1 MWGVGGGH
9 PAVSKRLID
18 IGAISYIE
26 PRRRVRRS
34 RSRRVGREEIKV
46 SEGLKLRLRYRFDF
60 TANSAIPARIKNL
73 NSRIKLMSN
82 GYYGPY
88 QSRLLNFI
96 SKQSRQVAD
105 NCDRT
110 WRQIKETT
118 LTATQIL
125 LYPAYLLVQSS
136 RMLGRQLRASSQK
149 IDLPELQ
156 EFGGDENADLPQNWY
171 QGEVSE
177 ESSIAEILHLA
188 ENLLTSSQTAKTLA
202 SFPLLINQGN
212 AASDLH
218 PAINFSGQTAKH
230 QTTSVLEHP
239 LAKTELKPQPKVEG
253 IASFIPARTLVLV
266 GRENQILD
274 ILTPEQQEMLEGCIT
289 WEVANSGPERR
300 EITQK
305 ELKFNLGLE
314 SAAKKAQLPPMR
326 RFWEL
331 MAWLQTSPVA
341 LKRNQFGESIL
352 AVKKS
357 IDRNA
362 ILVQKARAQIEA
374 KTAQQSIAASNSIDH
389 NTPKLET
396 NFNSKFDR
404 PPTPLSFVTLLDR
417 AAVNIEELTLPPAAK
432 TTAAPTEAPGV
443 KIDTSGTDANVDF
456 SARDIL
462 EKYARN
468 IEQMI
473 WSSVDHLLGK
483 ETAASDNTE
492 KSVAI
497 QYYLK
502 QRQQEN
508 TQNSP
513 EVDRPWLNWQDLFG
527 EAAPPHLIDGSSET
541 DVAQTSPKVK
551 EKIAEV
557 GELPEGRSI
566 AVSISPYPE
575 ALHRLLGQL
584 KQSLLTKSPN
594 TQPQTASDLSDLAV
608 TQKNSSALAAESTPG
623 RAPETQVPK
632 NTNPNTAQNNKSPA
646 AITPQTSRYTAP
658 TRAAAEPKNPSAGVP
673 PEGEYLETKAESMG
687 YIKHPLEQVLEWLDR
702 VMLRLE
708 NIAEQLWNWAKINL
722 PKILKSKDK
731 ID

>member
-1 MWGVGGGH
+1 
-9 PAVSKRLID
+9 
-18 IGAISYIE
+18 
-26 PRRRVRRS
+26 
-34 RSRRVGREEIKV
+34 
-46 SEGLKLRLRYRFDF
+46 
-60 TANSAIPARIKNL
+60 
-73 NSRIKLMSN
+73 MSN

-110 WRQIKETT
+110 WRQIKEAT

-136 RMLGRQLRASSQK
+136 RMLGRQLRESSQK
-149 IDLPELQ
+149 VDLPELQ
-156 EFGGDENADLPQNWY
+156 EFSGDENPDLQQNWY
-171 QGEVSE
+171 QGETSE

-188 ENLLTSSQTAKTLA
+188 ENLLNSSQTAKTLA

-218 PAINFSGQTAKH
+218 PAINFSGQITKH

-239 LAKTELKPQPKVEG
+239 LVKTELKPQPKVEG

-266 GRENQILD
+266 GKENQILD
-274 ILTPEQQEMLEGCIT
+274 ILTPEQQELLEGRIT
-289 WEVANSGPERR
+289 WEVANCGPERQ

-314 SAAKKAQLPPMR
+314 SAAKKAQLPPVR

-362 ILVQKARAQIEA
+362 ILVQTARAQIEA
-374 KTAQQSIAASNSIDH
+374 KTAQQSIAASNLIDQ

-404 PPTPLSFVTLLDR
+404 PPSPLSFVTLLDR
-417 AAVNIEELTLPPAAK
+417 AAVNLEELTLPPAVK
-432 TTAAPTEAPGV
+432 TIAAPTEAPGV
-443 KIDTSGTDANVDF
+443 KINTSGTDANVDL

-502 QRQQEN
+502 QRQEQEN

-527 EAAPPHLIDGSSET
+527 EAAPQHLIDDSSEPQGAAKSIA
-541 DVAQTSPKVK
+541 AQASPKVK
-551 EKIAEV
+551 EKMAEL
-557 GELPEGRSI
+557 GELAEGRSTS
-566 AVSISPYPE
+566 VSISPYPE
-575 ALHRLLGQL
+575 ALNRLLGQL
-584 KQSLLTKSPN
+584 KQSLLVAKSP
-594 TQPQTASDLSDLAV
+594 TSQPQTASDLVV

-623 RAPETQVPK
+623 GAQEIQVPK
-632 NTNPNTAQNNKSPA
+632 NTNPNTSQNNQSPA
-646 AITPQTSRYTAP
+646 AITAQTSRYTAATP
-658 TRAAAEPKNPSAGVP
+658 AVAEPKNPSAGVP
-673 PEGEYLETKAESMG
+673 PDGEYLETKAESMG

-722 PKILKSKDK
+722 PKILKSKEK

>member
-1 MWGVGGGH
+1 
-9 PAVSKRLID
+9 
-18 IGAISYIE
+18 
-26 PRRRVRRS
+26 
-34 RSRRVGREEIKV
+34 
-46 SEGLKLRLRYRFDF
+46 
-60 TANSAIPARIKNL
+60 
-73 NSRIKLMSN
+73 MSN

-110 WRQIKETT
+110 WRQIKEAT

-136 RMLGRQLRASSQK
+136 RMLGRQLRESSQK
-149 IDLPELQ
+149 VDLPELQ
-156 EFGGDENADLPQNWY
+156 EVVDDENPDLPQNWY
-171 QGEVSE
+171 QGETLE

-188 ENLLTSSQTAKTLA
+188 ENLLNLSQTAKTLA

-212 AASDLH
+212 AANNLH

-230 QTTSVLEHP
+230 QITTSVLEQP
-239 LAKTELKPQPKVEG
+239 LAKTQLNTTPAIVGEPKVQG

-274 ILTPEQQEMLEGCIT
+274 ILTPEQQEMLEGRIT
-289 WEVANSGPERR
+289 WEIANCGPGRR
-300 EITQK
+300 EIAQK

-314 SAAKKAQLPPMR
+314 SAAKKAQLPPVR

-331 MAWLQTSPVA
+331 MTWVQTSPVA

-352 AVKKS
+352 AVKKA
-357 IDRNA
+357 IDRNS
-362 ILVQKARAQIEA
+362 ILAAEKASAPLTSRPAQE
-374 KTAQQSIAASNSIDH
+374 SLAASNSIDRI
-389 NTPKLET
+389 TPKLET

-404 PPTPLSFVTLLDR
+404 GISNPLSFVTLLDR
-417 AAVNIEELTLPPAAK
+417 AAVNLEEFTLPPSAK
-432 TTAAPTEAPGV
+432 TTAAPTEIPGV
-443 KIDTSGTDANVDF
+443 KINTSGTEAKLDL

-468 IEQMI
+468 IEQII

-492 KSVAI
+492 KAVAI
-497 QYYLK
+497 QYSLK
-502 QRQQEN
+502 QRHQEN
-508 TQNSP
+508 TQKSP

-527 EAAPPHLIDGSSET
+527 EAAPGHLIEGSSEPQAADQSHT
-541 DVAQTSPKVK
+541 AQARQKVK
-551 EKIAEV
+551 EEIAEL
-557 GELPEGRSI
+557 GEVAEGRSI

-575 ALHRLLGQL
+575 AIHRLLAQL
-584 KQSLLTKSPN
+584 KQSLLAKVPSS
-594 TQPQTASDLSDLAV
+594 QPQPAPNSAL
-608 TQKNSSALAAESTPG
+608 TQKNSSAVTAESTLG
-623 RAPETQVPK
+623 RAPETEVSK
-632 NTNPNTAQNNKSPA
+632 NTNPNTAKNSQSRA
-646 AITPQTSRYTAP
+646 AITAPTSRYTA
-658 TRAAAEPKNPSAGVP
+658 AQPKNQSAGVQ
-673 PEGEYLETKAESMG
+673 PEDDYLETKAESMG

-708 NIAEQLWNWAKINL
+708 NIAEQLWNWAKSNL
-722 PKILKSKDK
+722 PKILKNKEK

>member
-1 MWGVGGGH
+1 
-9 PAVSKRLID
+9 
-18 IGAISYIE
+18 
-26 PRRRVRRS
+26 
-34 RSRRVGREEIKV
+34 
-46 SEGLKLRLRYRFDF
+46 
-60 TANSAIPARIKNL
+60 
-73 NSRIKLMSN
+73 
-82 GYYGPY
+82 
-88 QSRLLNFI
+88 
-96 SKQSRQVAD
+96 
-105 NCDRT
+105 
-110 WRQIKETT
+110 
-118 LTATQIL
+118 
-125 LYPAYLLVQSS
+125 
-136 RMLGRQLRASSQK
+136 MLGRQLRASSQK

-156 EFGGDENADLPQNWY
+156 EFGGDENPDGQQNWY
-171 QGEVSE
+171 QGETSE

-212 AASDLH
+212 TANNLH
-218 PAINFSGQTAKH
+218 PAINFSGQITKH
-230 QTTSVLEHP
+230 QTTSVLENP
-239 LAKTELKPQPKVEG
+239 LAKTQLKPQAKVEG

-274 ILTPEQQEMLEGCIT
+274 ILTPEQQEMLEGRIT
-289 WEVANSGPERR
+289 WEIANTGPERR

-357 IDRNA
+357 IDRNS
-362 ILVQKARAQIEA
+362 ILLTQKASVPISGVN
-374 KTAQQSIAASNSIDH
+374 TAQHSIAAASNSIDH

-396 NFNSKFDR
+396 NFNSKFEHR
-404 PPTPLSFVTLLDR
+404 PALPISFVTLLDR
-417 AAVNIEELTLPPAAK
+417 AAVNIEELTLPPSLK
-432 TTAAPTEAPGV
+432 TTAAPTEIPGV
-443 KIDTSGTDANVDF
+443 KINTSGTDANLDF
-456 SARDIL
+456 STREIL

-468 IEQMI
+468 IEGII

-492 KSVAI
+492 KAVAI

-502 QRQQEN
+502 QQKEQEN
-508 TQNSP
+508 TQTSP
-513 EVDRPWLNWQDLFG
+513 EVDRPWLKWQDLFG
-527 EAAPPHLIDGSSET
+527 EAAPQHLIEGSSEPEAA
-541 DVAQTSPKVK
+541 AQSRIAQARLKVK
-551 EKIAEV
+551 REIAEV
-557 GELPEGRSI
+557 GELPEGRST
-566 AVSISPYPE
+566 AVAISPYPE
-575 ALHRLLGQL
+575 TIHRLLGQL
-584 KQSLLTKSPN
+584 KQSLLTKSP
-594 TQPQTASDLSDLAV
+594 TSQPQTASDLSDLAV

-632 NTNPNTAQNNKSPA
+632 NTNPNTRQNSQSPA
-646 AITPQTSRYTAP
+646 AITAQTSRYTAATP
-658 TRAAAEPKNPSAGVP
+658 AAAEPKNQHPGVQ

-687 YIKHPLEQVLEWLDR
+687 YIKHPLEQVLEWLDQ

-722 PKILKSKDK
+722 PKILKSKEK

>member
-1 MWGVGGGH
+1 MI
-9 PAVSKRLID
+9 LQQ
-18 IGAISYIE
+18 Y
-26 PRRRVRRS
+26 
-34 RSRRVGREEIKV
+34 
-46 SEGLKLRLRYRFDF
+46 
-60 TANSAIPARIKNL
+60 SAIPARIKNL
-73 NSRIKLMSN
+73 NSIIKLMSN

-110 WRQIKETT
+110 WRQIKEAT

-136 RMLGRQLRASSQK
+136 RMLGRQLRESSQK
-149 IDLPELQ
+149 VDLPELQ
-156 EFGGDENADLPQNWY
+156 EFGGDENPDLPPNWY
-171 QGEVSE
+171 QGEVAE
-177 ESSIAEILHLA
+177 ENSIAEILHLA
-188 ENLLTSSQTAKTLA
+188 ENLLNSSQTAKTLA
-202 SFPLLINQGN
+202 SFPLLIDRGN
-212 AASDLH
+212 AVNDLP
-218 PAINFSGQTAKH
+218 PAINFSGQTANH
-230 QTTSVLEHP
+230 QTTSVLVHP
-239 LAKTELKPQPKVEG
+239 LAKTQLKPQPKVEG

-266 GRENQILD
+266 GGENKILD
-274 ILTPEQQEMLEGCIT
+274 ILTPEQQEMLEGRIT
-289 WEVANSGPERR
+289 WEVANCSPERR

-314 SAAKKAQLPPMR
+314 SAAKKAQLPPVR

-374 KTAQQSIAASNSIDH
+374 KTAQQSIAASNSIDP
-389 NTPKLET
+389 NTPQLET

-404 PPTPLSFVTLLDR
+404 PANPLSFVTLLDR
-417 AAVNIEELTLPPAAK
+417 AAVNLEEFTLPPAAK
-432 TTAAPTEAPGV
+432 TTAQPTENPGV
-443 KIDTSGTDANVDF
+443 KINTSATDANADL

-497 QYYLK
+497 KYYLK
-502 QRQQEN
+502 QRQEQEN

-513 EVDRPWLNWQDLFG
+513 EADRPWLSWQDLFG
-527 EAAPPHLIDGSSET
+527 EAAPQHLIDGSSQTEAA
-541 DVAQTSPKVK
+541 AQSQISQSSPKVK
-551 EKIAEV
+551 QEIAEL
-557 GELPEGRSI
+557 GELPEGRST

-584 KQSLLTKSPN
+584 KQSLLAKSPKS
-594 TQPQTASDLSDLAV
+594 QPQPASNLAV
-608 TQKNSSALAAESTPG
+608 TRKNSSALAAESTPG
-623 RAPETQVPK
+623 GAPETEVPK
-632 NTNPNTAQNNKSPA
+632 NTNPNTRQNSQSPA
-646 AITPQTSRYTAP
+646 AITAPTRRYIPATRA
-658 TRAAAEPKNPSAGVP
+658 TRAAAEPKNHSAGVQ

>member
-1 MWGVGGGH
+1 
-9 PAVSKRLID
+9 
-18 IGAISYIE
+18 
-26 PRRRVRRS
+26 
-34 RSRRVGREEIKV
+34 
-46 SEGLKLRLRYRFDF
+46 
-60 TANSAIPARIKNL
+60 
-73 NSRIKLMSN
+73 MSN

-136 RMLGRQLRASSQK
+136 RLLGRQLRESSQK
-149 IDLPELQ
+149 VDLPELQ
-156 EFGGDENADLPQNWY
+156 EFGGDENPDGQQNWY
-171 QGEVSE
+171 QGETSE
-177 ESSIAEILHLA
+177 ESSMAEILHLA
-188 ENLLTSSQTAKTLA
+188 ENLLNSSQTAKTLA
-202 SFPLLINQGN
+202 SFPLLINHGN
-212 AASDLH
+212 TASDL
-218 PAINFSGQTAKH
+218 PPEITFKGQITKH

-266 GRENQILD
+266 GKENQILD
-274 ILTPEQQEMLEGCIT
+274 ILTPEQQELLEGRIT

-362 ILVQKARAQIEA
+362 ILVQKARVQLEA
-374 KTAQQSIAASNSIDH
+374 NTAQHSIAAASNSIDH

-396 NFNSKFDR
+396 NFNTKFDR
-404 PPTPLSFVTLLDR
+404 PSTPLSFVTLLDR
-417 AAVNIEELTLPPAAK
+417 AAVNLEEFTLPPSLK
-432 TTAAPTEAPGV
+432 TTAAPTEIPGV
-443 KIDTSGTDANVDF
+443 KINTSGTEGNLDF
-456 SARDIL
+456 SAREIL

-468 IEQMI
+468 IEGII

-502 QRQQEN
+502 QRSKLEN

-527 EAAPPHLIDGSSET
+527 EAAPQHLIEGSSEP
-541 DVAQTSPKVK
+541 DVKAQSPLAQASSKVK
-551 EKIAEV
+551 QEIAEV
-557 GELPEGRSI
+557 GELAESRST

-594 TQPQTASDLSDLAV
+594 SQPQTASDLSDLAV

-632 NTNPNTAQNNKSPA
+632 NTNSNTGQNNQFPA
-646 AITPQTSRYTAP
+646 AITAQTRRYTPATP
-658 TRAAAEPKNPSAGVP
+658 ANRAAAEPKNPSAGVP

>member
-1 MWGVGGGH
+1 
-9 PAVSKRLID
+9 
-18 IGAISYIE
+18 
-26 PRRRVRRS
+26 
-34 RSRRVGREEIKV
+34 
-46 SEGLKLRLRYRFDF
+46 
-60 TANSAIPARIKNL
+60 
-73 NSRIKLMSN
+73 MSN

-110 WRQIKETT
+110 WRQIKEAT

-136 RMLGRQLRASSQK
+136 RMLGRQLRESSQK
-149 IDLPELQ
+149 VDLPELQ
-156 EFGGDENADLPQNWY
+156 EFGGDENPDLPQNWY

-177 ESSIAEILHLA
+177 ENSIAEILHLA
-188 ENLLTSSQTAKTLA
+188 ENLLNSSQTAKTLA
-202 SFPLLINQGN
+202 SFPLLIDRGN
-212 AASDLH
+212 TANNLH
-218 PAINFSGQTAKH
+218 PAINFSGQTA
-230 QTTSVLEHP
+230 QPQITSVLEHP
-239 LAKTELKPQPKVEG
+239 LAKTQLNTTPAIASQPKVEG

-274 ILTPEQQEMLEGCIT
+274 ILTPEQQELLEGRIT
-289 WEVANSGPERR
+289 WEVANCGPERR

-314 SAAKKAQLPPMR
+314 SAAKKAQLPPVR

-374 KTAQQSIAASNSIDH
+374 KTAQQSIAASNSIDR

-404 PPTPLSFVTLLDR
+404 PANPLSFVTLLDR
-417 AAVNIEELTLPPAAK
+417 AAVNLEEFTLPPAAK
-432 TTAAPTEAPGV
+432 TIAQPTENPGV
-443 KIDTSGTDANVDF
+443 KINTSGTETNLEL

-502 QRQQEN
+502 HRQEQEN

-513 EVDRPWLNWQDLFG
+513 EVDRPWLSWQDLFG
-527 EAAPPHLIDGSSET
+527 EAAPQHLIDGSSET
-541 DVAQTSPKVK
+541 EAAAQSPISQSSSKVK
-551 EKIAEV
+551 QEIAEL
-557 GELPEGRSI
+557 GELPEGRST

-584 KQSLLTKSPN
+584 KQSLLAKSPKS
-594 TQPQTASDLSDLAV
+594 QPQPASNLAV
-608 TQKNSSALAAESTPG
+608 TRKNSSALAAESTPG
-623 RAPETQVPK
+623 RAQETEVPK
-632 NTNPNTAQNNKSPA
+632 NTNPNTRQNNQSPA
-646 AITPQTSRYTAP
+646 AITAPTRRYTPATRA
-658 TRAAAEPKNPSAGVP
+658 TRAAAEPKNHSAGVQ

>member
-1 MWGVGGGH
+1 
-9 PAVSKRLID
+9 
-18 IGAISYIE
+18 
-26 PRRRVRRS
+26 
-34 RSRRVGREEIKV
+34 
-46 SEGLKLRLRYRFDF
+46 
-60 TANSAIPARIKNL
+60 
-73 NSRIKLMSN
+73 MSN

-110 WRQIKETT
+110 WRQIKEAT

-136 RMLGRQLRASSQK
+136 RLLGRQLRESSQK
-149 IDLPELQ
+149 VDLPELQ
-156 EFGGDENADLPQNWY
+156 EFVGDENPDGQQNWY
-171 QGEVSE
+171 QGEISE
-177 ESSIAEILHLA
+177 ESSITEILHLA
-188 ENLLTSSQTAKTLA
+188 ENLLNSSQTAKTLA
-202 SFPLLINQGN
+202 TFPLLINQGN
-212 AASDLH
+212 AANDLP
-218 PAINFSGQTAKH
+218 PAITFKGQITKH
-230 QTTSVLEHP
+230 QTTSVLEYP
-239 LAKTELKPQPKVEG
+239 LAKTGLEPQPKVEG

-266 GRENQILD
+266 GKENQILD
-274 ILTPEQQEMLEGCIT
+274 ILTPEQQELLEGRIT
-289 WEVANSGPERR
+289 WEVANSGSERR

-314 SAAKKAQLPPMR
+314 SAAKKAQSRPMR

-362 ILVQKARAQIEA
+362 ILVQKARPQIEA

-396 NFNSKFDR
+396 NFNSKFEHR

-417 AAVNIEELTLPPAAK
+417 AAVNLEEFTLPPSAK
-432 TTAAPTEAPGV
+432 TIAAPTENPGV
-443 KIDTSGTDANVDF
+443 KIDTSGTETNLDF

-468 IEQMI
+468 IEQVI

-502 QRQQEN
+502 QRQGQEN
-508 TQNSP
+508 TQISP
-513 EVDRPWLNWQDLFG
+513 EVDRPWLKWQDLFG
-527 EAAPPHLIDGSSET
+527 EAAPQHLIDASSEPQAAVPSR
-541 DVAQTSPKVK
+541 VAQAGSKVK
-551 EKIAEV
+551 EEMAEL
-557 GELPEGRSI
+557 GELAEGRST

-584 KQSLLTKSPN
+584 KQSLLTKSPKS
-594 TQPQTASDLSDLAV
+594 QPQTASDLSADLAV

-632 NTNPNTAQNNKSPA
+632 NTNPNTRQNNQSPA
-646 AITPQTSRYTAP
+646 AITAQTRRYTPATP
-658 TRAAAEPKNPSAGVP
+658 ATPAAAEPKNQHAGVQ

>member
-1 MWGVGGGH
+1 
-9 PAVSKRLID
+9 
-18 IGAISYIE
+18 
-26 PRRRVRRS
+26 
-34 RSRRVGREEIKV
+34 
-46 SEGLKLRLRYRFDF
+46 
-60 TANSAIPARIKNL
+60 
-73 NSRIKLMSN
+73 MSN

-110 WRQIKETT
+110 WRQIKEAT

-136 RMLGRQLRASSQK
+136 RLLGRQLRESSQK
-149 IDLPELQ
+149 VDLPELQ
-156 EFGGDENADLPQNWY
+156 EFGGDENPDLPQNWY
-171 QGEVSE
+171 QGETSE

-188 ENLLTSSQTAKTLA
+188 ENLLNSSQTAKTVA

-212 AASDLH
+212 TASDLP
-218 PAINFSGQTAKH
+218 PAINFSGQITKH

-239 LAKTELKPQPKVEG
+239 LAKTELKLQPKVEG

-266 GRENQILD
+266 GKENQILD
-274 ILTPEQQEMLEGCIT
+274 ILTPQQQELLEGRIT
-289 WEVANSGPERR
+289 WEVANCGPERR

-374 KTAQQSIAASNSIDH
+374 KTAQQSLASSNSVDH

-404 PPTPLSFVTLLDR
+404 PPSPLSFVTLLDR
-417 AAVNIEELTLPPAAK
+417 AAVNLEELTLPPAAK
-432 TTAAPTEAPGV
+432 TIVAPTEAPGV
-443 KIDTSGTDANVDF
+443 KINTSGTDANVDL
-456 SARDIL
+456 SARDII

-502 QRQQEN
+502 QRQEQEN

-513 EVDRPWLNWQDLFG
+513 EVDRPWLSWQDLFG
-527 EAAPPHLIDGSSET
+527 EAAPQHLIDGSSET
-541 DVAQTSPKVK
+541 EAIAQTSPKVN
-551 EKIAEV
+551 EKRAEV
-557 GELPEGRSI
+557 GELAEGRST

-584 KQSLLTKSPN
+584 KQSLLTKSP
-594 TQPQTASDLSDLAV
+594 TSQPQTASDLAV

-623 RAPETQVPK
+623 RAPETQVAK
-632 NTNPNTAQNNKSPA
+632 NTNPNTAQNGQSPA
-646 AITPQTSRYTAP
+646 AITAQTSRYTPATP
-658 TRAAAEPKNPSAGVP
+658 ATRAAAEPKNHSAGVQ

>member
-1 MWGVGGGH
+1 
-9 PAVSKRLID
+9 
-18 IGAISYIE
+18 
-26 PRRRVRRS
+26 
-34 RSRRVGREEIKV
+34 
-46 SEGLKLRLRYRFDF
+46 
-60 TANSAIPARIKNL
+60 
-73 NSRIKLMSN
+73 MSN

-110 WRQIKETT
+110 WRQIKEAT

-136 RMLGRQLRASSQK
+136 RLLGRQLRESSQK

-156 EFGGDENADLPQNWY
+156 EFGGDENPDGQQNWY
-171 QGEVSE
+171 EGETSD

-188 ENLLTSSQTAKTLA
+188 ENLLNSSQTAKTLA
-202 SFPLLINQGN
+202 SFPLLINNQRN
-212 AASDLH
+212 TANDLH
-218 PAINFSGQTAKH
+218 PTINFSGQTAKH

-239 LAKTELKPQPKVEG
+239 LAKTQLKTTPAIASQPKVEG

-274 ILTPEQQEMLEGCIT
+274 ILTPEQQEMLEGRIT
-289 WEVANSGPERR
+289 WEIANSGPERR

-314 SAAKKAQLPPMR
+314 SAAKKAQLPPVR

-357 IDRNA
+357 IDRNS
-362 ILVQKARAQIEA
+362 ILLAQKASVPISGAN
-374 KTAQQSIAASNSIDH
+374 TAQHSIAASNSIDR

-396 NFNSKFDR
+396 NFNSKFEHR
-404 PPTPLSFVTLLDR
+404 VSNPLSFVTLLDR
-417 AAVNIEELTLPPAAK
+417 AAVNIEELTLPPSAK
-432 TTAAPTEAPGV
+432 TTAAPTETPGV
-443 KIDTSGTDANVDF
+443 KINTSGTDANVDF
-456 SARDIL
+456 STREIL

-468 IEQMI
+468 IEGII

-492 KSVAI
+492 KAVAI
-497 QYYLK
+497 QYSLK
-502 QRQQEN
+502 QRQEQEN
-508 TQNSP
+508 TQKSP

-527 EAAPPHLIDGSSET
+527 EAAPGHLIEGSPEPEAA
-541 DVAQTSPKVK
+541 AQSSAKVK
-551 EKIAEV
+551 HKIAEL
-557 GELPEGRSI
+557 GEVPEGRST

-584 KQSLLTKSPN
+584 KQSLLTKSSKS
-594 TQPQTASDLSDLAV
+594 QPQTASDLSDLAV

-632 NTNPNTAQNNKSPA
+632 NTNPNTPQNNQSPA
-646 AITPQTSRYTAP
+646 AITAQTRRYTPATP
-658 TRAAAEPKNPSAGVP
+658 ATPAAAEPKNQHAGVQ

-702 VMLRLE
+702 VMLQLE

-722 PKILKSKDK
+722 PKILKSKEK

>member
-1 MWGVGGGH
+1 
-9 PAVSKRLID
+9 
-18 IGAISYIE
+18 
-26 PRRRVRRS
+26 
-34 RSRRVGREEIKV
+34 
-46 SEGLKLRLRYRFDF
+46 
-60 TANSAIPARIKNL
+60 
-73 NSRIKLMSN
+73 MSN

-149 IDLPELQ
+149 VDLPELQ
-156 EFGGDENADLPQNWY
+156 EFGGDENPDLPQNWY
-171 QGEVSE
+171 RGEVSE

-188 ENLLTSSQTAKTLA
+188 ENLLNSSQTAKTLA

-212 AASDLH
+212 AANNLP

-266 GRENQILD
+266 GGENQILD
-274 ILTPEQQEMLEGCIT
+274 ILTPEQQEILEGSIT
-289 WEVANSGPERR
+289 WEIANSGPERR

-374 KTAQQSIAASNSIDH
+374 KTAQQSIAASNSIDR

-417 AAVNIEELTLPPAAK
+417 AAVNIEELTLPPSAK
-432 TTAAPTEAPGV
+432 TIAAPTEAPGV
-443 KIDTSGTDANVDF
+443 KIDTSGSDAYVDF

-502 QRQQEN
+502 QRQKQEN

-527 EAAPPHLIDGSSET
+527 EAAPPHLIDGSCET
-541 DVAQTSPKVK
+541 EIAQTSPKVK
-551 EKIAEV
+551 PQIAEL
-557 GELPEGRSI
+557 GELPEGRSS
-566 AVSISPYPE
+566 AVPISPYPE
-575 ALHRLLGQL
+575 ALNRLLGQL
-584 KQSLLTKSPN
+584 KQSLLAKSPKS
-594 TQPQTASDLSDLAV
+594 QPQTASDLSDLAV

-632 NTNPNTAQNNKSPA
+632 NTNPNTPQNNQSPV
-646 AITPQTSRYTAP
+646 AITAQTSRYTAP

-673 PEGEYLETKAESMG
+673 PDGEYLETKAESMG

-702 VMLRLE
+702 IMLRLE
-708 NIAEQLWNWAKINL
+708 NIAEQLWNWAKSNL
-722 PKILKSKDK
+722 AKILKNKEK

>member
-1 MWGVGGGH
+1 
-9 PAVSKRLID
+9 
-18 IGAISYIE
+18 
-26 PRRRVRRS
+26 
-34 RSRRVGREEIKV
+34 
-46 SEGLKLRLRYRFDF
+46 
-60 TANSAIPARIKNL
+60 
-73 NSRIKLMSN
+73 MSN

-110 WRQIKETT
+110 WRQIKEAT

-136 RMLGRQLRASSQK
+136 RMLGRQLRESSQK
-149 IDLPELQ
+149 VDLPELQ
-156 EFGGDENADLPQNWY
+156 EFGGDENPDLLQNWY

-177 ESSIAEILHLA
+177 ENSIAEILHLA
-188 ENLLTSSQTAKTLA
+188 ENLLNSSQTAKTLA
-202 SFPLLINQGN
+202 SFPLLIDRGN
-212 AASDLH
+212 AVNDLP
-218 PAINFSGQTAKH
+218 PAINFSGQSANH

-266 GRENQILD
+266 GKENHILD
-274 ILTPEQQEMLEGCIT
+274 ILTPEQQEILEGRIT
-289 WEVANSGPERR
+289 WEIANCGSERR

-314 SAAKKAQLPPMR
+314 LAAKKAQLPPVR

-331 MAWLQTSPVA
+331 MAWIQTSPVA

-352 AVKKS
+352 AVKKA
-357 IDRNA
+357 IDRNS

-374 KTAQQSIAASNSIDH
+374 KTAQQSIAASNSIDR

-404 PPTPLSFVTLLDR
+404 PANPLSFVTLLDR
-417 AAVNIEELTLPPAAK
+417 AAVNLEEFTLPPPAK
-432 TTAAPTEAPGV
+432 TIAQTTEKPGV
-443 KIDTSGTDANVDF
+443 KINTSGTETNLEL

-497 QYYLK
+497 KYYLK
-502 QRQQEN
+502 QRQEQEN

-513 EVDRPWLNWQDLFG
+513 ETDRPWLNWQDLFG
-527 EAAPPHLIDGSSET
+527 EAPPPHLIEGSSE
-541 DVAQTSPKVK
+541 VAVQIPISQSSPKVK
-551 EKIAEV
+551 EKIAEL
-557 GELPEGRSI
+557 GETPEGRST

-575 ALHRLLGQL
+575 ALQRLLGQL
-584 KQSLLTKSPN
+584 KQSLLGKSPKSK
-594 TQPQTASDLSDLAV
+594 PQTASDLAV
-608 TQKNSSALAAESTPG
+608 SQKNSSALAAESTPG
-623 RAPETQVPK
+623 RAQETEVPK
-632 NTNPNTAQNNKSPA
+632 NTNPNTPQNSQTPA
-646 AITPQTSRYTAP
+646 AITEQTSRYTA
-658 TRAAAEPKNPSAGVP
+658 AQQKKQNPGVP
-673 PEGEYLETKAESMG
+673 AEDDYLETKAESMG

>member
-1 MWGVGGGH
+1 
-9 PAVSKRLID
+9 
-18 IGAISYIE
+18 
-26 PRRRVRRS
+26 
-34 RSRRVGREEIKV
+34 
-46 SEGLKLRLRYRFDF
+46 
-60 TANSAIPARIKNL
+60 
-73 NSRIKLMSN
+73 MSN

-110 WRQIKETT
+110 WRQIKEAT

-136 RMLGRQLRASSQK
+136 RMLGRQLRESSQK
-149 IDLPELQ
+149 VELPELQ
-156 EFGGDENADLPQNWY
+156 EFAGDENSDLPQNCY
-171 QGEVSE
+171 QGETSE

-188 ENLLTSSQTAKTLA
+188 ENLLNSSQTAKTLA

-212 AASDLH
+212 TANNLH
-218 PAINFSGQTAKH
+218 PAINFSGQITKH

-239 LAKTELKPQPKVEG
+239 LAKTQLQPQPKVEG

-274 ILTPEQQEMLEGCIT
+274 ILTPEQQEMLEGRIT
-289 WEVANSGPERR
+289 WEIANSGPERR

-374 KTAQQSIAASNSIDH
+374 KTALQSIAASNSIDH

-404 PPTPLSFVTLLDR
+404 LVSNPLSFVTLLDR
-417 AAVNIEELTLPPAAK
+417 AAVNIEELTLPPALK
-432 TTAAPTEAPGV
+432 TTAAPTEIPGV
-443 KIDTSGTDANVDF
+443 KINTSGTDGNLDF
-456 SARDIL
+456 SAREIL

-468 IEQMI
+468 IEGII

-492 KSVAI
+492 KSLSI
-497 QYYLK
+497 KYYL
-502 QRQQEN
+502 QQLEEEKN
-508 TQNSP
+508 TQKSP
-513 EVDRPWLNWQDLFG
+513 EVDRPWLKWQDLFG
-527 EAAPPHLIDGSSET
+527 EAPPQHLIDGSSEPE
-541 DVAQTSPKVK
+541 AKAQSLISQTSPKVK
-551 EKIAEV
+551 QQIAEV
-557 GELPEGRSI
+557 GELPEGLST

-584 KQSLLTKSPN
+584 KQSLLTQSPKS
-594 TQPQTASDLSDLAV
+594 QPQTASDLSDLAV
-608 TQKNSSALAAESTPG
+608 TQKNSPALAAESTPG

-632 NTNPNTAQNNKSPA
+632 NTNPNTRQNNQSPA
-646 AITPQTSRYTAP
+646 AITAP
-658 TRAAAEPKNPSAGVP
+658 TRRYTPATPATPAAAEPKNHSAGVQ
-673 PEGEYLETKAESMG
+673 PEDEYLETKAESMG

-722 PKILKSKDK
+722 PKILKSKEK

>member
-1 MWGVGGGH
+1 
-9 PAVSKRLID
+9 
-18 IGAISYIE
+18 
-26 PRRRVRRS
+26 
-34 RSRRVGREEIKV
+34 
-46 SEGLKLRLRYRFDF
+46 
-60 TANSAIPARIKNL
+60 
-73 NSRIKLMSN
+73 MSN

-136 RMLGRQLRASSQK
+136 RLLGRQLRESSQK

-156 EFGGDENADLPQNWY
+156 EFGGDENADGQQNWY
-171 QGEVSE
+171 QGETSE

-188 ENLLTSSQTAKTLA
+188 ENLLNSSQTAKTLA

-212 AASDLH
+212 AVNDLP
-218 PAINFSGQTAKH
+218 PAINFSGQTANY

-239 LAKTELKPQPKVEG
+239 LAKTQLKPQPKVEG

-266 GRENQILD
+266 GKENQILD
-274 ILTPEQQEMLEGCIT
+274 ILTPEQQEMLEGRIT
-289 WEVANSGPERR
+289 WEVANCGPEQR

-374 KTAQQSIAASNSIDH
+374 KTVQQSIAASNSIDH

-417 AAVNIEELTLPPAAK
+417 AAVNLEEFTLPPSVK
-432 TTAAPTEAPGV
+432 TTPAPTENPGV
-443 KIDTSGTDANVDF
+443 KIGTSGNETNLDL

-468 IEQMI
+468 IEQVI

-502 QRQQEN
+502 QRQEQEN
-508 TQNSP
+508 TQISP

-527 EAAPPHLIDGSSET
+527 EPAPQHLIEESS
-541 DVAQTSPKVK
+541 APLISQSSPKVK
-551 EKIAEV
+551 QKIAEL
-557 GELPEGRSI
+557 GELSEGRST

-584 KQSLLTKSPN
+584 KQSLLTKSP
-594 TQPQTASDLSDLAV
+594 TSQPQTASDLSDLAV

-623 RAPETQVPK
+623 RAQETQVPK
-632 NTNPNTAQNNKSPA
+632 NTNPNTRQNNHSPA
-646 AITPQTSRYTAP
+646 ITAQTSRYTAATP
-658 TRAAAEPKNPSAGVP
+658 ATAEAKNPSAGVP
-673 PEGEYLETKAESMG
+673 AEDDYLETKAESMG

>member
-1 MWGVGGGH
+1 
-9 PAVSKRLID
+9 
-18 IGAISYIE
+18 
-26 PRRRVRRS
+26 
-34 RSRRVGREEIKV
+34 
-46 SEGLKLRLRYRFDF
+46 
-60 TANSAIPARIKNL
+60 
-73 NSRIKLMSN
+73 MSN

-110 WRQIKETT
+110 WRQIKEAT

-136 RMLGRQLRASSQK
+136 RLLGRQLRESSQK
-149 IDLPELQ
+149 VDLPELQ
-156 EFGGDENADLPQNWY
+156 EFVGDENPDGQQNWY
-171 QGEVSE
+171 QGKTSDET
-177 ESSIAEILHLA
+177 SIAEILHLA
-188 ENLLTSSQTAKTLA
+188 ENLLNSSQTAKTLA

-212 AASDLH
+212 AANNLH
-218 PAINFSGQTAKH
+218 PTINFSGQTATN
-230 QTTSVLEHP
+230 QTIAVLENP
-239 LAKTELKPQPKVEG
+239 LAKTQLKPQAKVEG

-266 GRENQILD
+266 GKENQILD
-274 ILTPEQQEMLEGCIT
+274 ILTPEQQELLEGRIT
-289 WEVANSGPERR
+289 WEVANCGPERR

-314 SAAKKAQLPPMR
+314 SAAKKAQLPPVR

-331 MAWLQTSPVA
+331 MAWLQTSSVA

-362 ILVQKARAQIEA
+362 ILVQTARAQIEA

-432 TTAAPTEAPGV
+432 TIAAPTAAPGV
-443 KIDTSGTDANVDF
+443 KINTSGTDANVDL

-468 IEQMI
+468 IEGII

-492 KSVAI
+492 KAVAI
-497 QYYLK
+497 QYSLK
-502 QRQQEN
+502 QRQEQEN
-508 TQNSP
+508 TQKSP

-527 EAAPPHLIDGSSET
+527 EAAPQHLIDGSSEPEAA
-541 DVAQTSPKVK
+541 DSRAVSQTSPQVK
-551 EKIAEV
+551 QEIAEL
-557 GELPEGRSI
+557 GELAEGRST

-584 KQSLLTKSPN
+584 KQSLLTKS
-594 TQPQTASDLSDLAV
+594 TKSQPQTASDLAV

-632 NTNPNTAQNNKSPA
+632 NTNPNTRPNNQSPA
-646 AITPQTSRYTAP
+646 AITAQTRRYTPATP
-658 TRAAAEPKNPSAGVP
+658 ATSTAAEPKNQHAGVQ
-673 PEGEYLETKAESMG
+673 PEAEYLETKAESMG

-731 ID
+731 FD

>member
-1 MWGVGGGH
+1 
-9 PAVSKRLID
+9 
-18 IGAISYIE
+18 
-26 PRRRVRRS
+26 
-34 RSRRVGREEIKV
+34 
-46 SEGLKLRLRYRFDF
+46 
-60 TANSAIPARIKNL
+60 
-73 NSRIKLMSN
+73 MSN

-110 WRQIKETT
+110 WRQIKEAT

-136 RMLGRQLRASSQK
+136 RLLGRQLRESSQK
-149 IDLPELQ
+149 VDLPELQ
-156 EFGGDENADLPQNWY
+156 EFVGDENPDGQQNWY
-171 QGEVSE
+171 QGETSD

-188 ENLLTSSQTAKTLA
+188 ENLLNSSQTAKTLA
-202 SFPLLINQGN
+202 TFPLLINQGN
-212 AASDLH
+212 TASDLP
-218 PAINFSGQTAKH
+218 PAINFSGQITKH
-230 QTTSVLEHP
+230 QTTSVLELP
-239 LAKTELKPQPKVEG
+239 VAKTGLKPQPKVEG

-266 GRENQILD
+266 GRENQVLD
-274 ILTPEQQEMLEGCIT
+274 ILTPEQQELLEGRIT
-289 WEVANSGPERR
+289 WEVANCGPERR

-314 SAAKKAQLPPMR
+314 SAAKKAQLPPVR

-357 IDRNA
+357 IDRNS

-374 KTAQQSIAASNSIDH
+374 KTAQQSIVASNSIDR
-389 NTPKLET
+389 NTPKVET

-417 AAVNIEELTLPPAAK
+417 AAVNLEELTLPPSVK
-432 TTAAPTEAPGV
+432 TIAAPTENSGV
-443 KIDTSGTDANVDF
+443 KIDTSGTETKLDF

-468 IEQMI
+468 IEQVI
-473 WSSVDHLLGK
+473 WSSVDHLLGQ

-502 QRQQEN
+502 QRQEQEN

-527 EAAPPHLIDGSSET
+527 EAAPQHLTDGSSEPQAAAPSLL
-541 DVAQTSPKVK
+541 AQVSPKVK
-551 EKIAEV
+551 EEMAEA
-557 GELPEGRSI
+557 GELAEGRST

-584 KQSLLTKSPN
+584 KQSLLTKSP
-594 TQPQTASDLSDLAV
+594 TSQPETASDLAV

-632 NTNPNTAQNNKSPA
+632 NTNPNTAQNHQSPA
-646 AITPQTSRYTAP
+646 AITAQTSRYTPATP
-658 TRAAAEPKNPSAGVP
+658 AAAEPKNPSAGVP
-673 PEGEYLETKAESMG
+673 SDGDYLETKAESMG

>member
-1 MWGVGGGH
+1 
-9 PAVSKRLID
+9 
-18 IGAISYIE
+18 
-26 PRRRVRRS
+26 
-34 RSRRVGREEIKV
+34 
-46 SEGLKLRLRYRFDF
+46 
-60 TANSAIPARIKNL
+60 
-73 NSRIKLMSN
+73 MSN

-110 WRQIKETT
+110 WRQIKEAT

-136 RMLGRQLRASSQK
+136 RLLGRQLRESSQK
-149 IDLPELQ
+149 VDLPELQ
-156 EFGGDENADLPQNWY
+156 EFVGDENPDGQQNWY
-171 QGEVSE
+171 QGEVFE
-177 ESSIAEILHLA
+177 ESSIAQILHLA
-188 ENLLTSSQTAKTLA
+188 ENLLNSSQTAKTVA
-202 SFPLLINQGN
+202 TFPLLINQGN
-212 AASDLH
+212 TASDLP
-218 PAINFSGQTAKH
+218 PAINFSGQITKH
-230 QTTSVLEHP
+230 QTTSVLELP
-239 LAKTELKPQPKVEG
+239 LAKTELKPQPKVKG

-266 GRENQILD
+266 GKENQILD
-274 ILTPEQQEMLEGCIT
+274 ILTPQQQELLEGRIT
-289 WEVANSGPERR
+289 WEVANCGPERR

-374 KTAQQSIAASNSIDH
+374 KTALQSIAASNLIDH

-404 PPTPLSFVTLLDR
+404 PALPISFVTLLDR
-417 AAVNIEELTLPPAAK
+417 AAVNLEEFTLPPALK
-432 TTAAPTEAPGV
+432 TTAAPTEIPGV
-443 KIDTSGTDANVDF
+443 KINTSGTDANLDF
-456 SARDIL
+456 SAREIL

-468 IEQMI
+468 IEGII

-492 KSVAI
+492 KSLSI
-497 QYYLK
+497 KYYL
-502 QRQQEN
+502 QQLQEEKN
-508 TQNSP
+508 TQKSL

-527 EAAPPHLIDGSSET
+527 EAAPQHLIDGSSET
-541 DVAQTSPKVK
+541 PAAQSSAKVK
-551 EKIAEV
+551 EKIAEL
-557 GELPEGRSI
+557 GELAEGRST

-575 ALHRLLGQL
+575 ALHSLLGQL
-584 KQSLLTKSPN
+584 KQSLLTKSSKS
-594 TQPQTASDLSDLAV
+594 QPQTASDLSDLAV

-632 NTNPNTAQNNKSPA
+632 NTNPNTRQNNQSPA
-646 AITPQTSRYTAP
+646 AITAQTHRYTPATP
-658 TRAAAEPKNPSAGVP
+658 AAAEPKNPSSGVQ

>member
-1 MWGVGGGH
+1 
-9 PAVSKRLID
+9 
-18 IGAISYIE
+18 
-26 PRRRVRRS
+26 
-34 RSRRVGREEIKV
+34 
-46 SEGLKLRLRYRFDF
+46 
-60 TANSAIPARIKNL
+60 
-73 NSRIKLMSN
+73 MSN

-110 WRQIKETT
+110 WRQIKEAT

-136 RMLGRQLRASSQK
+136 RMLGRQLRESSQK
-149 IDLPELQ
+149 VDLPELQ
-156 EFGGDENADLPQNWY
+156 EFGGDENPDLLQNGY

-188 ENLLTSSQTAKTLA
+188 ENLLNSSQTAKTLA
-202 SFPLLINQGN
+202 SFPLLIDRGN
-212 AASDLH
+212 AVNDLP
-218 PAINFSGQTAKH
+218 PATNFSGPTAKH

-266 GRENQILD
+266 GGENQILD
-274 ILTPEQQEMLEGCIT
+274 ILTPEQQEILEGRIT
-289 WEVANSGPERR
+289 WEVANCGPEQR

-314 SAAKKAQLPPMR
+314 LAAKKAQLPPVR

-352 AVKKS
+352 AVKKA
-357 IDRNA
+357 IDRNS
-362 ILVQKARAQIEA
+362 ILVQKARAQMEA
-374 KTAQQSIAASNSIDH
+374 KTAQQSIAASNSIDR

-404 PPTPLSFVTLLDR
+404 PANPLSFVTLLDR
-417 AAVNIEELTLPPAAK
+417 AAVNLEEFTLPPAAK
-432 TTAAPTEAPGV
+432 TIAQPTEKPGV
-443 KIDTSGTDANVDF
+443 KINTSGTETNLDL

-492 KSVAI
+492 KAVAI

-502 QRQQEN
+502 QRQEQEN

-513 EVDRPWLNWQDLFG
+513 EADRPWLNWQDLFG
-527 EAAPPHLIDGSSET
+527 EAAPQHLIEGSSEPEAA
-541 DVAQTSPKVK
+541 AQSEISQPSPKVK
-551 EKIAEV
+551 QKIAEL
-557 GELPEGRSI
+557 GEMPEGRST

-575 ALHRLLGQL
+575 AIHRMLGLL
-584 KQSLLTKSPN
+584 KQSLLAKSPKS
-594 TQPQTASDLSDLAV
+594 QPQTASDLAF

-623 RAPETQVPK
+623 RAQETEVPK
-632 NTNPNTAQNNKSPA
+632 NTNPNTPQNSQSPA
-646 AITPQTSRYTAP
+646 AITEQTSRYTA
-658 TRAAAEPKNPSAGVP
+658 AQQKKQNPGVP
-673 PEGEYLETKAESMG
+673 AEDDYLETKAESMG

-722 PKILKSKDK
+722 AKILKSKDK